1 MAIRTYK
8 VTLDTKNTI
17 APEPVFL
24 RQGDKTGAV
33 VIDAT
38 LMDNGTPV
46 SLSGLTPMFK
56 ANTADGQAVIDDGTG
71 FNIVNASGGEFTYQV
86 PNALSS
92 VPGKITTA
100 YFSFSDSSGSESTFD
115 VAFIIK
121 KAVDI
126 TKPQADDYIT
136 IIDGTLQSLQQK
148 IDAMNTDVQTVLDAF
163 NQGNFYTQAET
174 DSKDATTLASAK
186 SYADSGDSATLTSA
200 KSYADSGDSATL
212 TSANSYSNGLVD
224 FNLGSGIKYIAHR
237 GNNVEWPENS
247 LLSFKHVTR
256 HWGIETDTTVT
267 KDGYW
272 VIMHDDTVDRMTNG
286 TGAVKDL
293 TLAQIQA
300 LRIDAGSNV
309 EKCDAADLVVPTVQQ
324 YLTICKAHERCAFL
338 EIKTADYTS
347 QNYDDLA
354 NIIKHYGMSKR
365 MMVISF
371 DLSSLQ
377 EMKSRLP
384 SLNVSYVQNA
394 YTNANVDAAAALGI
408 NSGLDVG
415 NYGNITADNVAY
427 AHSKGVT
434 LGIWTPLYDSGRDTW
449 ESLGIDYVTTN
460 SLSGNLRYAYLTLD
474 SGTGWVDNG
483 GDRTKTEPSHV
494 EEIGRGKIRLL
505 INIKSGSTDIA
516 KIIAHLPDW
525 AQPIYRVW
533 GQAAARTSSGV
544 QAASID
550 IRSKID
556 SDSTVR
562 GCVVNGLDMTTQW
575 TYMDK
580 VYRI

>member
-8 VTLDTKNTI
+8 VTLDSKNTI

-38 LMDNGTPV
+38 LMDNGAPV
-46 SLSGLTPMFK
+46 SLDGLTPTFK
-56 ANTADGQAVIDDGTG
+56 ANTADDQAVIADSTG
-71 FNIVNASGGEFTYQV
+71 FNIVNVSGGEFTYQV
-86 PNALSS
+86 PNALSA

-126 TKPQADDYIT
+126 TKPQANDYIT
-136 IIDGTLQSLQQK
+136 IIDGTLKSLQQK
-148 IDAMNTDVQTVLDAF
+148 IDAMNTDVQTILNAF
-163 NQGNFYTQAET
+163 NQGDFYNRTQT
-174 DSKDATTLASAK
+174 DSKDSTTLASAK
-186 SYADSGDSATLTSA
+186 AYADTQDAATLAS
-200 KSYADSGDSATL
+200 S
-212 TSANSYSNGLVD
+212 NSYSNGLVD

-237 GNNVEWPENS
+237 GNNAEWPENS
-247 LLSFKHVTR
+247 IPAFKHVTR

-267 KDGYW
+267 QDGYW

-300 LRIDAGSNV
+300 LRIDAGSNAK
-309 EKCDAADLVVPTVQQ
+309 KCDEADLVVPTVQQ

-338 EIKTADYTS
+338 EIKAADYTS

-354 NIIKHYGMSKR
+354 NIINQYGMSKR

-371 DLSSLQ
+371 DLSALQ

-384 SLNVSYVQNA
+384 SLNVSYIQNA

-408 NSGLDVG
+408 NSGIDIG
-415 NYGNITADNVAY
+415 NYKNITADNVAY
-427 AHSKGVT
+427 AHSKGIT
-434 LGIWTPLYDSGRDTW
+434 LGIWTPTDDTGRDNW
-449 ESLGIDYVTTN
+449 ESIGIDYVTTN
-460 SLSGNLRYAYLTLD
+460 SLSGNLRYSLLTMD
-474 SGTGWVDNG
+474 SDTGWTENG
-483 GDRTKTEPSHV
+483 GSAVEREPSHV
-494 EEIGRGKIRLL
+494 EEIGRGKVRIL
-505 INIKSGSTDIA
+505 INIRNGDTTPT

-525 AQPIYRVW
+525 AQPMYTVW

-550 IRSKID
+550 INSSFNSIKE
-556 SDSTVR
+556 SR
-562 GCVVNGLDMTTQW
+562 GCVVNGLSMLSQW
-575 TYMDK
+575 NYMDK

>member
-1 MAIRTYK
+1 MTIRTYK
-8 VTLDTKNTI
+8 VTLDSKNTI

-38 LMDNGTPV
+38 IMDNGSPV
-46 SLSGLTPMFK
+46 SLSDLTPTFK
-56 ANTADGQAVIDDGTG
+56 ANTADGKAVIADSTG
-71 FNIVNASGGEFTYQV
+71 FNIVNASAGEFTYEV
-86 PNALSS
+86 PNALSA

-100 YFSFSDSSGSESTFD
+100 YFSLSDASGTESTFD

-121 KAVDI
+121 KAVDA
-126 TKPQADDYIT
+126 TQEQADDYIT

-148 IDAMNTDVQTVLDAF
+148 IDAMNTNVQTILDAF

-174 DSKDATTLASAK
+174 DSKDA
-186 SYADSGDSATLTSA
+186 ATLTSA
-200 KSYADSGDSATL
+200 KSYAGSGDIATL
-212 TSANSYSNGLVD
+212 TSANAYSNGLVD
-224 FNLGSGIKYIAHR
+224 FNLGEGIKYVAHR
-237 GNNVEWPENS
+237 GNNAEWPENS
-247 LLSFKHVTR
+247 LLAFKHVTR

-300 LRIDAGSNV
+300 FRIDAGANV
-309 EKCDAADLVVPTVQQ
+309 EKCDATDLVVPTVQQ

-347 QNYDDLA
+347 QNYDSLV
-354 NIIKHYGMSKR
+354 NIINQYGMAKR
-365 MMVISF
+365 MVIISF
-371 DLSSLQ
+371 DLPALQ

-384 SLNVSYVQNA
+384 SLSVSYIQND
-394 YTNANVDAAAALGI
+394 YTDANVDAAAALGI
-408 NSGLDVG
+408 NSGLDIG
-415 NYGNITADNVAY
+415 LYKNITANNVAY

-434 LGIWTPLYDSGRDTW
+434 LGIWTTIDDTYRENL

-460 SLSGNLRYAYLTLD
+460 SLSGDLRYSLLTLN
-474 SGTGWVDNG
+474 SSSGWVEHG
-483 GDRTKTEPSHV
+483 GSLTYTEPSHV
-494 EEIGRGKIRLL
+494 EEIGKGKIRLL
-505 INIKSGSTDIA
+505 VNISGGNTQMELVIA
-516 KIIAHLPDW
+516 TLPKW
-525 AQPIYRVW
+525 AQPTYRVW
-533 GQAAARTSSGV
+533 GQAAARTSTGV
-544 QAASID
+544 QEASID
-550 IRSKID
+550 VRSKID
-556 SDSTVR
+556 SDYQLR
-562 GCVVNGLDMTTQW
+562 GCVINGLSMMSQW

>member
-8 VTLDTKNTI
+8 VTLDSKNTI

-38 LMDNGTPV
+38 LMDNGAPV
-46 SLSGLTPMFK
+46 SLEGLTPMFK
-56 ANTADGQAVIDDGTG
+56 ANTADGQAVIADSTG

-121 KAVDI
+121 KAVDF
-126 TKPQADDYIT
+126 TQPQADDYIT

-148 IDAMNTDVQTVLDAF
+148 IDAMNTDVQTIIDAF
-163 NQGNFYTQAET
+163 NQGNFYNKAQT
-174 DSKDATTLASAK
+174 DSKDATTLASAE
-186 SYADSGDSATLTSA
+186 
-200 KSYADSGDSATL
+200 
-212 TSANSYSNGLVD
+212 SYSNGLVD
-224 FNLGSGIKYIAHR
+224 FNLGSGIKYAAHR
-237 GNNVEWPENS
+237 GDNVEWPENS
-247 LLSFKHVTR
+247 IPALKHVTR

-347 QNYDDLA
+347 QNYDSLA
-354 NIIKHYGMSKR
+354 SIIERFGMAK
-365 MMVISF
+365 MMILISF
-371 DLSSLQ
+371 DFDSLQ
-377 EMKSRLP
+377 EMKSRIP
-384 SLNVSYVQNA
+384 AINVMWIAND
-394 YTNANVDAAAALGI
+394 YTNDNADKAASLGI
-408 NSGLDVG
+408 NSGIDIG
-415 NYGNITADNVAY
+415 NYSTLTKDNVSY
-427 AHSKGVT
+427 AHSKG
-434 LGIWTPLYDSGRDTW
+434 LKFGIWTPLYDSGRDTW

-483 GDRTKTEPSHV
+483 GSSTETEPSHV

-544 QAASID
+544 QTASID

-562 GCVVNGLDMTTQW
+562 GCVVNGLNMTTQW